1 MIKGEKIR
9 FDIHKILISIYKF
22 NRTLNSKSIR
32 EIIAKYK
39 QSDVNLINNVTLN
52 SMRYQYHVTK
62 IINLYVKRKLRDQE
76 RILLLSAITQIVY
89 LDFKDYAVI
98 NCSVEI
104 AKKLKIYHGF
114 VNATLKNISK
124 NKKKLTKIKIFYD
137 DLPKWFIERTK
148 NISKIDKKKFIINF
162 NQESSLHIVFKNNIE
177 MNNFEEEI
185 IKTSD
190 TSGFLISK
198 KNPKDVESYNKGVW
212 WIQDFASF
220 FPLYNFDGN
229 NKFENYLDAC
239 AAPGGKAFQILSK
252 KIKITLNDKSSS
264 RIKILKSNLKRLKFE
279 AKILNEDFINFKFKE
294 RFDVIILDAPC
305 SSVGTIRKN
314 PEIFF
319 KNNEPDFRNLLHI
332 QEEMLLKGAHLL
344 KSNGII
350 LYMVCSFLKI
360 ETDDQINKFLKKNN
374 NFELYDFKL
383 INGESK
389 YSKLIN
395 DKCMKTLPTSFLNN
409 NIDGYFA
416 AFLKKNK

>member
-22 NRTLNSKSIR
+22 NKTLNSKSIR

-62 IINLYVKRKLRDQE
+62 IINLYVKKKLRDQE

-148 NISKIDKKKFIINF
+148 NVSKIDKKKFIINF

-198 KNPKDVESYNKGVW
+198 K
-212 WIQDFASF
+212 
-220 FPLYNFDGN
+220 
-229 NKFENYLDAC
+229 
-239 AAPGGKAFQILSK
+239 IL
-252 KIKITLNDKSSS
+252 
-264 RIKILKSNLKRLKFE
+264 RI
-279 AKILNEDFINFKFKE
+279 
-294 RFDVIILDAPC
+294 
-305 SSVGTIRKN
+305 
-314 PEIFF
+314 
-319 KNNEPDFRNLLHI
+319 
-332 QEEMLLKGAHLL
+332 
-344 KSNGII
+344 
-350 LYMVCSFLKI
+350 
-360 ETDDQINKFLKKNN
+360 
-374 NFELYDFKL
+374 
-383 INGESK
+383 
-389 YSKLIN
+389 
-395 DKCMKTLPTSFLNN
+395 
-409 NIDGYFA
+409 
-416 AFLKKNK
+416 